1 MSCVEKTE
9 AIIKKVGSKFCVFS
23 EDGTKN
29 LGCSDTHE
37 GAVKRLQ
44 QVEYFKKVK
53 GMNYESA
60 FKNMAKALKADI
72 ESNQVK
78 PGNSLEDKIRFGTIA
93 GQRSGRLLDKADHF
107 PVLTLDQAK
116 SSLRRAFSLTA
127 VPVWY
132 NGSLDD
138 LREEVYVGAVGSHP
152 SLANLGVKIPAEQ
165 AVALSDGQ
173 TPSETKKSAIKD
185 PADVKSN
192 DVGVKRPNIS
202 SAAQQLSIASQDPD
216 KRQAIAGKLI
226 ENLKEKQASLET
238 AMKVASRLVK
248 KGLSA
253 DEFNS
258 LISFLQED
266 VLRELLMLG
275 AVADTS
281 ETESR
286 RQELLERLGKKSD

>member
-1 MSCVEKTE
+1 MSCVEKTQ
-9 AIIKKVGSKFCVFS
+9 AIIKKVGNKHCVFS

-44 QVEYFKKVK
+44 QVEHFKEAK
-53 GMNYESA
+53 GMNYENA

-72 ESNQVK
+72 DSQAT
-78 PGNSLEDKIRFGTIA
+78 PGSSLEDKMRRGSIA
-93 GQRSGRLLDKADHF
+93 GQRSARLLDNADHF

-116 SSLRRAFSLTA
+116 SSLHRAFSLTA

-138 LREEVYVGAVGSHP
+138 LREEVYVGTVGRHP
-152 SLANLGVKIPAEQ
+152 TLANFNVKIPAEQ

-173 TPSETKKSAIKD
+173 TSPETKKSAIKD

-202 SAAQQLSIASQDPD
+202 SAAQQLSVASQDPE
-216 KRQAIAGKLI
+216 KRQAIAGKLM
-226 ENLKEKQASLET
+226 EHLEEKKAALES
-238 AMKVASRLVK
+238 AMKVASRLLK
-248 KGLSA
+248 KGLSP
-253 DEFNS
+253 DEFNG
-258 LISFLQED
+258 LVSFLQED
-266 VLRELLMLG
+266 ILRELLMSG
-275 AVADTS
+275 CVANTP
-281 ETESR
+281 ETEAR
-286 RQELLERLGKKSD
+286 RLELLSRLGSKNE